1 MEDSPLIAPS
11 LQEQRET
18 EVAVIAVPETGD
30 RLEAALEA
38 AGLRVAARLRAA
50 EELDALSASIP
61 TTVVLHVADLGRDM
75 LTRVRRTRRV
85 LPEAARLIVV
95 APAGTLRHVRE
106 LFAERVDSVVLER
119 DVERCLGL
127 AVRSAHEGLLS
138 FSGSL
143 RGSLA
148 TPVLSTREKQVLGM
162 VVLGFTNSEIAGKL
176 HLAESTV
183 KSHLSSSFTKL
194 GVRSRTEAAALILDP
209 ATGLGTGILA
219 ISEEE

>member
-11 LQEQRET
+11 LSEPRGS
-18 EVAVIAVPETGD
+18 EVAVIAVPETGG
-30 RLEAALEA
+30 RLEAALEGG
-38 AGLRVAARLRAA
+38 GLRVTARVRAA
-50 EELDALSASIP
+50 EELEGLSASFP
-61 TTVVLHVADLGRDM
+61 AAVVLQVSDLGRDM
-75 LTRVRRTRRV
+75 LTHIRRTRRV

-95 APAGTLRHVRE
+95 APAGTLRNLRE
-106 LFAERVDSVVLER
+106 LLAERVDALVLEE
-119 DVERCLGL
+119 DVERCLAL
-127 AVRSAHEGLLS
+127 AVRSACEGLLS

-162 VVLGFTNSEIAGKL
+162 VVLGFTNGEIASKL

-194 GVRSRTEAAALILDP
+194 GVKSRSEAAALILDP